1 MNLLD
6 WVWGLIFHWP
16 KLLRKNHPSLSILV
30 LLYPGRLKSCSGF
43 VRVELSS
50 GVSVSPIDGSEF
62 RTENHMGWLKTFEI
76 MGFLIYLMLHIYL
89 ICSWF
94 AGFLSSFE
102 ASGMCNLARLRTAK
116 GFVLRPSAFHS
127 GLCSCLE
134 HGPFG
139 EFLCPFENG
148 DFHGHSSLPETL
160 KSEKNMMVCK

>member
-6 WVWGLIFHWP
+6 LVWGLIF
-16 KLLRKNHPSLSILV
+16 SLTKTL
-30 LLYPGRLKSCSGF
+30 GEKSPNSVYAYTFIPWSGF
-43 VRVELSS
+43 VPVELSS
-50 GVSVSPIDGSEF
+50 GVTVSPIDGSEI

-76 MGFLIYLMLHIYL
+76 MGFLIYLILHIYL
-89 ICSWF
+89 IWSWF

-127 GLCSCLE
+127 GLYSCVE

-139 EFLCPFENG
+139 DFLCPFENG